1 VRYFADPSAPLIP
14 NASSSGPK
22 KPKLDRDAV
31 VQVVEDEGYEDFGFM
46 VVRLDYSEQDAWERW
61 TDTFGEPIDRSLAQ
75 SLGGER
81 IMDKFLLGMV
91 EDAQLEGTGLHGAVT
106 WVTLIHSIMR
116 RKLELRVMLII
127 TCSSYY
133 KDLHLNSMVQPGLDT
148 NMILVVDK
156 AAVDSLLSPTPG
168 QEPWVWAV
176 DVNFDFQIGYQ
187 PPQGEPPTD
196 RYPGY
201 FRVTP
206 SAAVT
211 ELWPLLK
218 GAFVRGKYLWNPDVR
233 IWEGV

>member
-46 VVRLDYSEQDAWERW
+46 VVRLDYSDQDAWERW
-61 TDTFGEPIDRSLAQ
+61 TDTFDVPIDRSLAQ

-91 EDAQLEGTGLHGAVT
+91 EDAKLEGTGLHGAVT
-106 WVTLIHSIMR
+106 
-116 RKLELRVMLII
+116 
-127 TCSSYY
+127 YY

-168 QEPWVWAV
+168 QEPWVWAM
-176 DVNFDFQIGYQ
+176 DVNFDFQIGDQ
-187 PPQGEPPTD
+187 PPKGEPPTD

-218 GAFVRGKYLWNPDVR
+218 GAFVRGKDLWNPDVR
-233 IWEGV
+233 IWDSV